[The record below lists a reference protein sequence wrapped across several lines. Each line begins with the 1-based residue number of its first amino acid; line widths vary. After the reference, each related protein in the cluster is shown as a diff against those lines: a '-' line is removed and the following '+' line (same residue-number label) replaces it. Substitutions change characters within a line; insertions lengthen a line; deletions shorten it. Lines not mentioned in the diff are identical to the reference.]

1 MIMMTDDWNDNDN
14 NDDHDDDNDDDDHL
28 IDGDDYPARQTPP
41 ARLHGK
47 SRVPTA
53 SKAESEKASSL
64 HETKGIRSDR
74 RTIA

>member
-1 MIMMTDDWNDNDN
+1 MIIV
-14 NDDHDDDNDDDDHL
+14 DDHDDDNDDDDHL
-28 IDGDDYPARQTPP
+28 IDGDDDQKDGDYPARQTPP

-47 SRVPTA
+47 SRASTA
-53 SKAESEKASSL
+53 SKTESEKASSL